1 MTDAPDDPPV
11 AAATRDPRPT
21 PTDAPGRAGRPGA
34 TRPEPATFRDK
45 LAAGRFVVSVEV
57 DPPHGLGF
65 RRALQGAALLREAG
79 VDAINVG
86 DSPTAKVRMSPL
98 AMSVLLQREAGAE
111 IIMHY
116 TTRDRNAMAVH
127 SDMVGAHV
135 LGIRNILCL
144 RGDPPSLGGYTDIVG
159 VWDISAVG
167 LMRFLKLLNDGVDF
181 TGKSIGRHASFF
193 IGASANPNASPLEP
207 ELRLMRRKVE
217 AGAHF
222 FMTQNLFEE
231 KTMEGFLE
239 KAARFQRP
247 VIVGV
252 LPLHNYRHAEFLHRE
267 VPGMHIPEGVRERM
281 RRAGEE
287 RGPIEGQAMARD
299 FIALCRAKA
308 AGVYLVPSFGRYDLI
323 AALVADLKR

>member
-1 MTDAPDDPPV
+1 MSEPPDDPP
-11 AAATRDPRPT
+11 AAAPARPKH
-21 PTDAPGRAGRPGA
+21 PA
-34 TRPEPATFRDK
+34 EPATFRDK

-57 DPPHGLGF
+57 DPPHGLSP
-65 RRALQGAALLREAG
+65 RRALQGAALLKDAG

-98 AMSVLLQREAGAE
+98 AMSVLLQREVGCE
-111 IIMHY
+111 IVMHY

-181 TGKSIGRHASFF
+181 TGKSVGRAASFF
-193 IGASANPNASPLEP
+193 IGASANPNANPLDP

-222 FMTQNLFEE
+222 FMTQNLFDEKVMEE
-231 KTMEGFLE
+231 FLDKT
-239 KAARFQRP
+239 ARFQRP

-252 LPLHNYRHAEFLHRE
+252 LPLHNYRHAEFLHNE
-267 VPGMHIPEGVRERM
+267 VPGMFLPEPVRDRM

-287 RGPIEGQAMARD
+287 RGPAEGQAMARD

-323 AALVADLKR
+323 AELAAGIKR